1 MENYIVGNE
10 VVTCRENDQI
20 ILALP
25 PNEIATLIPEITIPT
40 KYHSIV
46 NIHFKP
52 DQLCLLPNDVPFIGI
67 INGMCQWVFRKN
79 HLLSVTISNAND
91 LVEQDANILARQAW
105 QELAIIFPEKVIPL
119 PPYRVLKERRA
130 TISQTPAQ
138 DILRP
143 NSYTKWK
150 NLHLA
155 GDWIN
160 TGLPATIESAV
171 QSGQN
176 AAETIEECQIK
187 KNNSLN

>member
-1 MENYIVGNE
+1 
-10 VVTCRENDQI
+10 
-20 ILALP
+20 
-25 PNEIATLIPEITIPT
+25 
-40 KYHSIV
+40 
-46 NIHFKP
+46 
-52 DQLCLLPNDVPFIGI
+52 
-67 INGMCQWVFRKN
+67 MCQWVFRKN

-105 QELAIIFPEKVIPL
+105 QEVSTIIPGRVIPL
-119 PPYRVLKERRA
+119 PPYRVVKERRA

-143 NSYTKWK
+143 NSCTNWE

-176 AAETIEECQIK
+176 AAETVEKAQIK
-187 KNNSLN
+187 KFP